1 MPKKRFMS
9 VKEDLEISFENGSV
23 SGLNLLLGKACLDGE
38 AIIDRLQGF
47 VYDLNLLL
55 TLKC

>member
-1 MPKKRFMS
+1 MS
-9 VKEDLEISFENGSV
+9 VKDDLEISFENGSV

-55 TLKC
+55 TLEMLV